1 VSTTDL
7 TLDEVINSLTGH
19 DEASIH
25 ATTGFALDVLLSE
38 RKLTAVRAVVAV
50 HLTREGSDN
59 FRTSWRRVMDMPLS
73 EVNGYFAEATED
85 VDPEQPDSPLA

>member
-1 VSTTDL
+1 VSITDA
-7 TLDEVINSLTGH
+7 TLDEVVDSLTGH
-19 DEASIH
+19 DENNIYAAAGAS
-25 ATTGFALDVLLSE
+25 LDVLLTE

-59 FRTSWRRVMDMPLS
+59 FRTSWRRAMDMPLS
-73 EVNGYFAEATED
+73 EVNGYFAEPAED